1 MSSST
6 LESSAPDLHP
16 DSYSGSQ
23 SGSGSGS
30 GSGSESDKKSDFQ
43 NEIVENS
50 QSQPLECKLLKES
63 FIFITYI

>member
-1 MSSST
+1 MSSSN

-16 DSYSGSQ
+16 DSYSGS
-23 SGSGSGS
+23 GSWS

>member
-30 GSGSESDKKSDFQ
+30 GSESDKKSDFQ
-43 NEIVENS
+43 NEIVENF

>member
-23 SGSGSGS
+23 SGSGS